1 MSPLAD
7 LGLALRLDWPFAAL
21 AFLFGSIPWGLIVS
35 RVFFKRDIRA
45 SGSGNIGAA
54 NALRT
59 LGRTAGIAV
68 LLLDALKG
76 VAAVFVCG
84 ALLSGAVAGYAS
96 AQHVAV
102 VDDSL
107 RLAPVHALLAVLGHC
122 YTPWLR
128 FQGGK
133 GVATYLGAI
142 FSLAWPS
149 GIAFALTWLA
159 VVLPT
164 RFASAGSMLATAVAG
179 VVLVL
184 VAQSVYGLSIWF
196 FAIGSL
202 LVIVWKHREN
212 IARLRAGT
220 ESKLTSGRRSKDAL
234 TERSA

>member
-1 MSPLAD
+1 VSPLAD
-7 LGLALRLDWPFAAL
+7 PGLALRLDWPFAAL
-21 AFLFGSIPWGLIVS
+21 AFLFGSIPWGVIVS
-35 RVFFKRDIRA
+35 RVFFKSDIRA

-59 LGRTAGIAV
+59 LGRSAGIAV

-84 ALLSGAVAGYAS
+84 GLLSGAVAGYAA

-179 VVLVL
+179 VVLI
-184 VAQSVYGLSIWF
+184 VAGASAYGPSVWVF
-196 FAIGSL
+196 TIGSL
-202 LVIVWKHREN
+202 ALIVWKHREN
-212 IARLRAGT
+212 IERLRAGT
-220 ESKLTSGRRSKDAL
+220 ESKLTSGGRPRVA
-234 TERSA
+234 

>member
-1 MSPLAD
+1 MSPLGD
-7 LGLALRLDWPFAAL
+7 PGLALRLDWPFAAL
-21 AFLFGSIPWGLIVS
+21 AFLFGSIPWGVIVS
-35 RVFFKRDIRA
+35 RVFFKSDIRA

-59 LGRTAGIAV
+59 LGRKAGIAI

-102 VDDSL
+102 VNDAW
-107 RLAPVHALLAVLGHC
+107 RLAPIHGLFAVLGHC

-142 FSLAWPS
+142 LSLWWPS
-149 GIAFALTWLA
+149 GLAFAVTWLA
-159 VVLPT
+159 VVIPT
-164 RFASAGSMLATAVAG
+164 RFASAGSILATAVAG
-179 VVLVL
+179 LVII
-184 VAQSVYGLSIWF
+184 VAGGSVYGSSTWF

-202 LVIVWKHREN
+202 LVIIWKHREN

-220 ESKLTSGRRSKDAL
+220 ESKLTSGGRPKDAL